1 MHASAGTEGT
11 EQEGRER
18 RGTESDGASGDNGS
32 TSELFGRIA
41 IHIRTIAHGELEL
54 VRGEVRQ
61 AARAAAAEGAMVL
74 FGGVVA
80 LIGFAML
87 CVAAV
92 VALAPLIASLALRL
106 VLMAV
111 VYGGIGSVIAATFG
125 LRLRRNAVPHLKVP
139 LHEIASTI
147 KGVRAAIQGRG

>member
-1 MHASAGTEGT
+1 M
-11 EQEGRER
+11 
-18 RGTESDGASGDNGS
+18 SGDSGS
-32 TSELFGRIA
+32 TSELFGQIA

-74 FGGVVA
+74 FGVVVA

-92 VALAPLIASLALRL
+92 VALAPLISSLALRL
-106 VLMAV
+106 LLMAG
-111 VYGGIGSVIAATFG
+111 VYGGIGSVLATTFG
-125 LRLRRNAVPHLKVP
+125 QRLRRDAVPRLKVP
-139 LHEIASTI
+139 IHEVASTI
-147 KGVRAAIQGRG
+147 KGVKAALQGRG